1 MNNELFSRLK
11 DLAQKENRARLA
23 VLLGAAAMLLILLS
37 ELFTPS
43 EKTAAASAAPADD
56 NVYRQQ
62 LEQQLSDLIAQVE
75 GAGKTTV
82 MVTLESGE
90 ETIYAL
96 DTLSGQTQ
104 EQQTHVLLDDGTAL
118 AQTVC
123 APTSVRVGRSVVR
136 GRGRDVRVRPPR
148 HHRRWWGR
156 AAGVSR
162 PNPTICV
169 EQRRERRFFV
179 QR

>member
-11 DLAQKENRARLA
+11 DLAQKENRTRLA

-43 EKTAAASAAPADD
+43 EKTAAASA
-56 NVYRQQ
+56 
-62 LEQQLSDLIAQVE
+62 QVE
-75 GAGKTTV
+75 GSGKTTV
-82 MVTLESGE
+82 MITLESGE

-123 APTSVRVGRSVVR
+123 TPRVCGVAVVCE
-136 GRGRDVRVRPPR
+136 GGGDVRV
-148 HHRRWWGR
+148 
-156 AAGVSR
+156 AARITELVGALLDVPSNR
-162 PNPTICV
+162 ICV
-169 EQRRERRFFV
+169 EQRRE
-179 QR
+179 